1 MKNVDKLIFDLE
13 VSLLTPAV
21 RASVE
26 KLNVLLADDFREFGS
41 SGEIYSKQ
49 DILEQLPKATQIARV
64 EFSVSDFQVQQ
75 LAEDIILATFTTDK
89 ISSDNSR
96 AVSLRSSIWRKT
108 GKSWQMVFHQGT
120 PKKS

>member
-75 LAEDIILATFTTDK
+75 LAEDMEKNRQKLADG
-89 ISSDNSR
+89 ISSSNAEKELNFD
-96 AVSLRSSIWRKT
+96 
-108 GKSWQMVFHQGT
+108 
-120 PKKS
+120 